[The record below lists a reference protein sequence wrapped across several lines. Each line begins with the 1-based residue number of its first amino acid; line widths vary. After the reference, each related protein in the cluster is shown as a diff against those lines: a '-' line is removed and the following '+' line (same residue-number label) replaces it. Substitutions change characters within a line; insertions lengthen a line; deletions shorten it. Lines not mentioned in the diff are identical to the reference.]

1 MYNSEWYCLL
11 QQAQQFR
18 QNSESMP
25 SPSSPGSPAVRSPDS
40 AVSHGDTMFA
50 LSPAS
55 HSSLNTQFTD
65 QVKMVRITVTG
76 MDYVQNPVIV
86 VKNSSDYVLSLFF
99 YFIRMLGH
107 LSSWDEKHSSVII
120 IWRARTE

>member
-1 MYNSEWYCLL
+1 ML

-86 VKNSSDYVLSLFF
+86 VKNSSDYVLPLFLF
-99 YFIRMLGH
+99 YKDAGSPLIL
-107 LSSWDEKHSSVII
+107 
-120 IWRARTE
+120 